1 MACLHGLVGKTAEPP
16 ACLHLPA
23 DREAFEPLTPWCLL
37 DAAKVK
43 LFGRRVSPEALYAM
57 AELFLTNGD
66 MCAWLYTGSQ
76 VSCPN
81 CTGQSAKP

>member
-1 MACLHGLVGKTAEPP
+1 MCVLEDHMQKVRSCYLQALIRCCTVCGCP
-16 ACLHLPA
+16 CA

-37 DAAKVK
+37 DAGKVR

-76 VSCPN
+76 VS
-81 CTGQSAKP
+81 KP